1 MNFLDVIIVL
11 LIISALYRGY
21 ELGLTRQLFSSIG
34 FIFGLFLGSFLERYT
49 IHLGQTPVSRSL
61 IALMTTLGLAFFF
74 LGIGEQ
80 AGVRL
85 KDKVI
90 GWRLGQHVDGL
101 FGSIVGAATFLLT
114 IWLAAAILLTLPLQD
129 TQAQI
134 RGSAII
140 SRLNQSLPPATSVLS
155 GLGHLIN
162 PNGFPQVFT
171 GNEPALEGNTT
182 IPGIS
187 PQLQAAID
195 KDKGSVVKF
204 EGIGCGGIINGSGFV
219 IDRDL
224 VATNAHVVAG
234 VGKLYVRDNNGQH
247 SATVVWFDPELDF
260 AVVRANNLSGAPL
273 LLKNDVLANGT
284 NGAVLGYPGGGP
296 LTAGGAQVIDHF
308 TARGRD
314 IYNRNVTERQVYS
327 LAAKV
332 IPGNSGGPIIA
343 ADGTVAGI
351 VFAESTAYN
360 NVGYALTIAQTQSA
374 ISQAQAQNRPVSNGT
389 CAE

>member
-11 LIISALYRGY
+11 LMISALYRGFD
-21 ELGLTRQLFSSIG
+21 LGLTRQLFSSAG
-34 FIFGLFLGSFLERYT
+34 FIFGLLIGSFLERFT
-49 IHLGQTPVSRSL
+49 VNLGQTPIARSL

-80 AGVRL
+80 VGVRL
-85 KDKVI
+85 KDKVVSWKI
-90 GWRLGQHVDGL
+90 GKKADGFLGSVL
-101 FGSIVGAATFLLT
+101 GAGTFLLT

-140 SRLNQSLPPATSVLS
+140 TRLDRSLPPATSVLT

-195 KDKGSVVKF
+195 KDKTSVVKF
-204 EGIGCGGIINGSGFV
+204 EGIGCGGIVNGSGFV
-219 IDRDL
+219 IDSDL

-234 VGKLYVRDNNGQH
+234 VNKLYVRDSNGQH
-247 SATVVWFDPELDF
+247 SATVVWYDPELDF
-260 AVVRANNLSGAPL
+260 AVARVNNLAGAPL
-273 LLKNDVLANGT
+273 LIKNDVVANNT
-284 NGAVLGYPGGGP
+284 KGAVLGYPGGGP
-296 LTAGGAQVIDHF
+296 LTAGGAQVLDHF
-308 TARGRD
+308 IARGRD
-314 IYNRNVTERQVYS
+314 IYNRNITERQVYS

-343 ADGTVAGI
+343 EDGTVIGI
-351 VFAESTAYN
+351 VFAQSTVYD
-360 NVGYALTIAQTQSA
+360 NVGYALTTAQTASA
-374 ISQAQAQNRPVSNGT
+374 INQAQAQNRAVSNGT

>member
-1 MNFLDVIIVL
+1 MNLLDVIIVL
-11 LIISALYRGY
+11 LMISALYRGY
-21 ELGLTRQLFSSIG
+21 ELGLTRQLFSSVG
-34 FIFGLFLGSFLERYT
+34 FIFGLFLGSYLQRYT
-49 IHLGQTPVSRSL
+49 THLGQTPVSRSL

-90 GWRLGQHVDGL
+90 GWRLGRHVDGL
-101 FGSIVGAATFLLT
+101 FGSILGAGTFLLT

-140 SRLNQSLPPATSVLS
+140 TRLDQSLPPATSVLS

-171 GNEPALEGNTT
+171 GNEPALEGDTT

-204 EGIGCGGIINGSGFV
+204 EGIGCGGIVNGSGFV
-219 IDRDL
+219 IDSDL

-234 VGKLYVRDNNGQH
+234 VNKLYVRDSNGQH
-247 SATVVWFDPELDF
+247 TATVVWFDPELDF
-260 AVVRANNLSGAPL
+260 AVVRASNLAGAPL
-273 LLKNDVLANGT
+273 VLKGDILSNGT

-343 ADGTVAGI
+343 SDGTVAGI
-351 VFAESTAYN
+351 VFAESTAYD

-374 ISQAQAQNRPVSNGT
+374 ISQAQAQNRAVSNGT

>member
-1 MNFLDVIIVL
+1 MNLLDVIIIL
-11 LIISALYRGY
+11 LMISALYRGY

-34 FIFGLFLGSFLERYT
+34 FIVGLFLGSFLQRYT
-49 IHLGQTPVSRSL
+49 IHLGQTPVTRSI
-61 IALMTTLGLAFFF
+61 IALITTMGLAFFF

-80 AGVRL
+80 IGVRL
-85 KDKVI
+85 KDKVTTWKI
-90 GWRLGQHVDGL
+90 GKGADGF
-101 FGSIVGAATFLLT
+101 FGSILGAGTFLLT

-129 TQAQI
+129 TQSQI
-134 RGSAII
+134 RGSAVI

-204 EGIGCGGIINGSGFV
+204 EGIGCGGIVNGSGFV
-219 IDRDL
+219 ISSDL

-234 VGKLYVRDNNGQH
+234 VSKLYVRDSNGQH

-260 AVVRANNLSGAPL
+260 AIARVNNLAGAPL
-273 LLKNDVLANGT
+273 LIKNDVLPNNT

-296 LTAGGAQVIDHF
+296 LTAGGAQLLDHF

-314 IYNRNVTERQVYS
+314 IYNRNITERQVYS

-332 IPGNSGGPIIA
+332 IPGNSGGPLIA
-343 ADGTVAGI
+343 SDGTVMGI
-351 VFAESTAYN
+351 VFAQSTVYD
-360 NVGYALTIAQTQSA
+360 NVGYALTTAQTESA
-374 ISQAQAQNRPVSNGT
+374 INQAQAQNRPVSNGT